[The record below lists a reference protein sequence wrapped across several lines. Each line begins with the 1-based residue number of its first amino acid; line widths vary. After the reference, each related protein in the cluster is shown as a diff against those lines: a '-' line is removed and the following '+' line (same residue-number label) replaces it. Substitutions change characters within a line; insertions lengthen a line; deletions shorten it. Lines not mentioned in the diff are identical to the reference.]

1 MSPRQP
7 PPPANHLLNARP
19 PPRGLSI
26 RLHLSSPPPCPHP
39 HQYSIHTPSC
49 GAVSSRLLR
58 PCCFMSLHT
67 VPSRC
72 GPFYQKRQTFSPPPI
87 KNTWRMSDREVALVG
102 KWSRF
107 LSSQGGG
114 ERRKRVFLTVLMAD
128 VLVSVKL
135 DPTFDLC
142 HVSVNPITV
151 RCWWKWFCRKKGMW
165 KDREERN
172 MRRGAGSSGWENVW
186 GFSGVCLPPH
196 HNTVVSFKCVSV
208 CVCVC
213 VCVRALLCTLASW
226 RGVDQLHY
234 AWWNLA

>member
-1 MSPRQP
+1 MVQVQIHEQHRWRWTRNTCFSKEIFR
-7 PPPANHLLNARP
+7 HLALCLCTRFPVIVAP
-19 PPRGLSI
+19 FIKKDKLS
-26 RLHLSSPPPCPHP
+26 
-39 HQYSIHTPSC
+39 
-49 GAVSSRLLR
+49 V
-58 PCCFMSLHT
+58 
-67 VPSRC
+67 
-72 GPFYQKRQTFSPPPI
+72 PPPI

-128 VLVSVKL
+128 ALVSVKL

-213 VCVRALLCTLASW
+213 VLSCAHSHPGEA
-226 RGVDQLHY
+226 
-234 AWWNLA
+234 